1 MRRYVFGAVVLI
13 LLIATV
19 AFAFRP
25 ARAVPQPIAYPHK
38 IHVTDNQMEC
48 LSCHVNADR
57 SIAATIPSVT
67 DCMVCHENVKPDS
80 PEIKKLA
87 AYAEKNEEPPWVRVY
102 GFPVE
107 AVAMT
112 RAPRALA
119 ICTAKLPT
127 PPEPPWM
134 RIVCPGCNF
143 ATSTNACHAV
153 NAPIGTA
160 AASTKLRDLGFR
172 ATSHSLTVT

>member
-1 MRRYVFGAVVLI
+1 MRKYTLGAVVLI

-38 IHVTDNQMEC
+38 IHVVDNQMEC

-67 DCMVCHENVKPDS
+67 ECMVCHENVKTDS

-87 AYAEKNEEPPWVRVY
+87 AYALKNEEPPWVRVY
-102 GFPVE
+102 GFPEE
-107 AVAMT
+107 ADVYFTHKRHVKAGVDCATCHGDMKNMMT
-112 RAPRALA
+112 PMKENVRWTMGKCIDCHREKKVSVDCL
-119 ICTAKLPT
+119 
-127 PPEPPWM
+127 
-134 RIVCPGCNF
+134 VC
-143 ATSTNACHAV
+143 H
-153 NAPIGTA
+153 
-160 AASTKLRDLGFR
+160 K
-172 ATSHSLTVT
+172 